1 MDADLYI
8 DDLETETDDYSL
20 LGNLSEEEWARFI
33 EYTETCNYHAGDL
46 IVQQNQIERVVH
58 ILTDGEVEVF
68 VTDEQINRRQRI
80 ATIEEGSVFGEQSFI
95 DGQPRSA
102 SIVALTDC
110 CVLSL
115 SLEAFQELQ
124 SDEPEIACAFLFD
137 TARILSLRLRGR
149 SAIKLK

>member
-1 MDADLYI
+1 MDAHLYI

-20 LGNLSEEEWARFI
+20 LGNLSEEEWVRFI
-33 EYTETCNYHAGDL
+33 EYTETRNYHAGDL
-46 IVQQNQIERVVH
+46 IVRQNQIERVVH

-68 VTDEQINRRQRI
+68 VTDEQTNLRQRI
-80 ATIEEGSVFGEQSFI
+80 ATIEEGSVFGEQSFV
-95 DGQPRSA
+95 DAQPRSA

-115 SLEAFQELQ
+115 SLEAFQQLQ
-124 SDEPEIACAFLFD
+124 SDEPEIACSFLFD

-149 SAIKLK
+149 SAIKS